1 MKTKLICAAA
11 FVAAVMS
18 APAIRADVFSDADEK
33 QQARVE
39 REQDLYDEGNDA
51 IDEHD
56 WKRAAR
62 DFQRVAEMRMSHA
75 DAALYW
81 LAYSQGKMGMRPEAL
96 STIVQLKSTYPK
108 SKWSDD
114 ANKLELEI
122 RQSAGQHIQLE
133 HVDDLE
139 LKLMALNGLM
149 NSDPE
154 RAIPILDNLLKTSK
168 EPKLRDKALF
178 ILSQSSSQPAYDILS
193 RVAKNNVGVRLA
205 VTQKCEAGRVAGDA
219 DDLGVDLVVVEAV
232 VGSHHA
238 RRRTCAETNHG
249 RPNRSA

>member
-1 MKTKLICAAA
+1 
-11 FVAAVMS
+11 
-18 APAIRADVFSDADEK
+18 
-33 QQARVE
+33 
-39 REQDLYDEGNDA
+39 
-51 IDEHD
+51 
-56 WKRAAR
+56 
-62 DFQRVAEMRMSHA
+62 
-75 DAALYW
+75 
-81 LAYSQGKMGMRPEAL
+81 
-96 STIVQLKSTYPK
+96 TYPK

-193 RVAKNNVGVRLA
+193 RVPKNNADPALQRRAVRYLG
-205 VTQKCEAGRVAGDA
+205 TMDVA
-219 DDLGVDLVVVEAV
+219 
-232 VGSHHA
+232 
-238 RRRTCAETNHG
+238 RT
-249 RPNRSA
+249 